1 MSRLKVSSVHN
12 GIWYIWYIGIFG
24 YSDDNMLL
32 SPTQFG
38 LQEMLKI
45 CEKYE
50 EKHNLKFSTASGP
63 CKKRIRAYVN
73 TPATAKLAMEV

>member
-45 CEKYE
+45 CEKYA
-50 EKHNLKFSTASGP
+50 EKHSVLHQDP
-63 CKKRIRAYVN
+63 VKKRYAR
-73 TPATAKLAMEV
+73 T